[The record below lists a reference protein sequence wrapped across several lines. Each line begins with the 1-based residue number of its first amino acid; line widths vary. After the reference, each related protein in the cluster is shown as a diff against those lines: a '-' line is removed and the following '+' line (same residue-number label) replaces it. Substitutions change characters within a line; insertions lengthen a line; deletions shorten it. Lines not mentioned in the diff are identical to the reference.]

1 MLIDNY
7 TIINVRTFK
16 DCSDTFFYKRIFKT
30 NIANPLL
37 FFYMR
42 LAKKG
47 TEQNE

>member
-7 TIINVRTFK
+7 TILNVRTLK
-16 DCSDTFFYKRIFKT
+16 DSSDTIFYKRIFKT